1 MGKTTKNKEKIKK
14 FVRQFSAGGA
24 AFKTSNNG
32 KTKWLIVKPAGVDR
46 WQLPKGQIEK
56 NEKSIEAAIREVKE
70 EGGVITKVIE
80 KIGSSSYFYVFEDTK
95 CFKTVTYFLME
106 IVKKTK
112 EGHDE
117 EVDKV
122 SFQEFEKAYDLLS
135 FKDDK
140 NILKKAKEMLESP
153 IQKTLT

>member
-1 MGKTTKNKEKIKK
+1 MGKTTSKEKIKK

-24 AFKTSNNG
+24 AFKTSKDN
-32 KTKWLIVKPAGVDR
+32 KTKWLIVKPAGTDR

-56 NEKSIEAAIREVKE
+56 NEKSIEAAQREVQE

-80 KIGSSSYFYVFEDTK
+80 KIGSSSYFYVFENTK

-106 IVKKTK
+106 IVRKTK

-117 EVDKV
+117 EIDEVILL
-122 SFQEFEKAYDLLS
+122 EFEKAYQLLS

-140 NILKKAKEMLESP
+140 NILKKAKEILESP
-153 IQKTLT
+153 IQKTLI

>member
-1 MGKTTKNKEKIKK
+1 MGKTTSKEKVRK

-24 AFKTSNNG
+24 AYKTSKSG
-32 KTKWLIVKPAGVDR
+32 VIKWLIIKPAGTDR

-56 NEKSIEAAIREVKE
+56 NEKSIEAAVREVKE

-106 IVKKTK
+106 IIKKTK

-117 EVDKV
+117 EIDKV
-122 SFQEFEKAYDLLS
+122 SFQEFKKAYELLS

-140 NILKKAKEMLESP
+140 NILQKAKEMLESP
-153 IQKTLT
+153 IQKTLI

>member
-1 MGKTTKNKEKIKK
+1 MGKTTKEKIKK

-24 AFKTSNNG
+24 AFKTSKNG
-32 KTKWLIVKPAGVDR
+32 VTKWLIVKPAGVDR

-56 NEKSIEAAIREVKE
+56 NEKSIETAIREVKE
-70 EGGVITKVIE
+70 EGGVETKVIT
-80 KIGSSSYFYVFEDTK
+80 KIGSSSYFYVFENTK

-112 EGHDE
+112 EGHDQE
-117 EVDKV
+117 IDEV
-122 SFQEFEKAYDLLS
+122 SFQKFDKAHKLLT

-140 NILKKAKEMLESP
+140 NILKKAKELLESP
-153 IQKTLT
+153 IQKSLI